1 MPATKLSE
9 ADLRRKLAIYYVAD
23 PEQTERDFLAVVDE
37 AMAGGATSVQ
47 LRTKHTDGR
56 DMFHLAVAMVRR
68 CQEKDVLFFVN
79 DRVDIGI
86 ACGADGVHVGAKDL
100 PLPATRALTG
110 DAMIIGYSPVDAS
123 DAATAGARGADYVGL
138 GPVFGTQSK
147 NDAQPELGLLLLSQ
161 QVVSAGIP
169 SVAIGGITVANAGS
183 VIRAGV
189 DGVAVISAIQGA
201 PDPKRA
207 TESLALAV
215 NLSLIER

>member
-1 MPATKLSE
+1 MPASNISE
-9 ADLRRKLAIYYVAD
+9 ADLRRKLAVYYVAD
-23 PEQTERDFLAVVDE
+23 PEQTDRDILRVVDE
-37 AMAGGATSVQ
+37 AIAGGATSVQ

-56 DMFHLAVAMVRR
+56 DMFELAVAMVRR
-68 CQEKDVLFFVN
+68 CRERDVLFFVN
-79 DRVDIGI
+79 DRVDVGM

-110 DAMIIGYSPVDAS
+110 DGMIIGYSPVDAS
-123 DAATAGARGADYVGL
+123 DAASAGARGADYVGL

-147 NDAQPELGLLLLSQ
+147 ADAQPDLGLLQLSQ
-161 QVVSAGIP
+161 QVAVAGIP
-169 SVAIGGITVANAGS
+169 SVAIGGITIANAGS

-201 PDPKRA
+201 ADPRRA
-207 TESLALAV
+207 TESLALTV

>member
-1 MPATKLSE
+1 MPVTIPSE
-9 ADLRRKLAIYYVAD
+9 AELRRKLSIYYVAD
-23 PEQTERDFLAVVDE
+23 PEQVGHDILGVVDE
-37 AMAGGATSVQ
+37 AIAGGATSVQ

-56 DMFHLAVAMVRR
+56 EMFNLAVAMVRR
-68 CQEKDVLFFVN
+68 CQERDVLFFVN

-110 DAMIIGYSPVDAS
+110 DSMIIGYSPVDAS
-123 DAATAGARGADYVGL
+123 DAASGADYVGL

-147 NDAQPELGLLLLSQ
+147 DDAQPELGLMLLSR
-161 QVVSAGIP
+161 QVTAARIP
-169 SVAIGGITVANAGS
+169 SVGIGGITIANAGS

-201 PDPKRA
+201 DDPKRA
-207 TESLALAV
+207 TESLALTV
-215 NLSLIER
+215 NLALIER